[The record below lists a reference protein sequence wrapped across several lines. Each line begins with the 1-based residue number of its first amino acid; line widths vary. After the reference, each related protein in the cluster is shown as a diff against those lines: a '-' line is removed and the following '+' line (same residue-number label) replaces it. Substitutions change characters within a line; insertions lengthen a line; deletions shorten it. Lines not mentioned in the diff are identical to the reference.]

1 MDVIDD
7 DGSHVSSP
15 PQPKKSPQAPYQTLL
30 ELVQVWTQSPPPAP
44 PSLEPRLGC
53 LFSFFLSADGKR
65 WPAGARSRSHLSP
78 LGVRSLLRVTHGF
91 DGTNSIEQQRRR
103 QTRRCP
109 LRCNL
114 LALMAGDE
122 EALRCDRAEPRCRAH
137 ETPPKELD
145 ANAGGNVGNIGVPLG
160 PHCRQQY
167 GGTTRTQAVAY
178 DTG

>member
-1 MDVIDD
+1 MMVAICVVA
-7 DGSHVSSP
+7 SATEEITASSLSDAARARAGVDP
-15 PQPKKSPQAPYQTLL
+15 VASSRSPIPR
-30 ELVQVWTQSPPPAP
+30 
-44 PSLEPRLGC
+44 EPRLGC

-137 ETPPKELD
+137 ETPPKELE
-145 ANAGGNVGNIGVPLG
+145 ANAGGNVGNVGVLLG